1 MAKPSSANKLNG
13 SEKAAIALLSMG
25 EEASALILKK
35 LSTDEIKELSLQM
48 SYIEGVKKETSDE
61 LLEEFTSLFRVE
73 TGVNVAGDQ
82 FIRKLLP
89 NVMQG
94 EQAREVI
101 SQLDEE
107 KQKIPFKH
115 LRDIDPKLLA
125 GFIKGEHPQTIAI
138 IISHLGHQKASQ
150 VLACLPE
157 QLQFEVVARIAN
169 LETVPPDLIQ
179 EVDEVLEKE
188 LTSIGK
194 RGEQIGGIA
203 VVAEILNH
211 SDRRTGDSILQFL
224 DETDTDLAE
233 RVRKLMFVFED
244 LLHVND
250 AGIRELLKEIRNEE
264 LTMALKT
271 ASEDLKGKIFKNLSQ
286 RAAQML
292 QEDISMMGPA
302 RLSEVEAAQQAI
314 LNVARRLEKEGK
326 LLLAG
331 KDRRRVIC
339 LIC

>member
-1 MAKPSSANKLNG
+1 MNG
-13 SEKAAIALLSMG
+13 PQKAAIALLTLG
-25 EEASALILKK
+25 EEVSALILKK
-35 LSTDEIKELSLQM
+35 LSTDEIKDLSLQM
-48 SYIEGVKKETSDE
+48 SYIEGIKKETSDE
-61 LLEEFTSLFRVE
+61 LLQEFTSLFRTE
-73 TGVNVAGDQ
+73 GGLNVAGDP

-89 NVMQG
+89 NVMKG
-94 EQAREVI
+94 EQAKEVI
-101 SQLDEE
+101 SHIDEE
-107 KQKIPFKH
+107 KHRIPFKH

-138 IISHLGHQKASQ
+138 IVSHLGDQKASQ
-150 VLACLPE
+150 VLANLPE

-194 RGEQIGGIA
+194 RGQQIGGIS

-211 SDRRTGDSILQFL
+211 CDRRTGDNILQFL

-233 RVRKLMFVFED
+233 KVRKLMFVFED

-250 AGIRELLKEIRNEE
+250 TGIRDLLKEIQNEE

-271 ASEDLKGKIFKNLSQ
+271 ASEDLKAKIFKNLSQ

-302 RLSEVEAAQQAI
+302 RLSEVEAAQQTI

-326 LLLAG
+326 LMLAG
-331 KDRRRVIC
+331 KDGGESFV
-339 LIC
+339 

>member
-13 SEKAAIALLSMG
+13 PKKAAIALLSMG

-157 QLQFEVVARIAN
+157 QLQFEVVGRIAN

-194 RGEQIGGIA
+194 RGEQIGGIS

-211 SDRRTGDSILQFL
+211 CDRRTGDNILQFFE
-224 DETDTDLAE
+224 ETDSDLAE
-233 RVRKLMFVFED
+233 KVRKLMFVFED

-271 ASEDLKGKIFKNLSQ
+271 ASEDLKGKLFKNLSQ

-302 RLSEVEAAQQAI
+302 RLSEVEAAQQSI
-314 LNVARRLEKEGK
+314 LNVARRLEKDGK

-331 KDRRRVIC
+331 KEGGESFV
-339 LIC
+339 